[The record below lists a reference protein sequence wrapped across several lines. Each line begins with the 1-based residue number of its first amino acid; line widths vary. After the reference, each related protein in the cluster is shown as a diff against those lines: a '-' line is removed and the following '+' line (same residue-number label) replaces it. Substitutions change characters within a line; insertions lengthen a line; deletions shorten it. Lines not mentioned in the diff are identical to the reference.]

1 MKNQIVKKK
10 RFQLAFASLPKEYH
24 YYVKETNELTICRDC
39 KRWHFEVAGA
49 NVTYQKAEIKKVTI
63 FVWDNTKS
71 YHMAVLNAVPD
82 RAIHTAIE
90 QYAYA
95 HYEKGFPAE
104 CENWYWNKR
113 ENKLVYCPQ

>member
-39 KRWHFEVAGA
+39 KRWHFEIAGA

-63 FVWDNTKS
+63 FVWDNTQS
-71 YHMAVLNAVPD
+71 YRMAVLNAVPD
-82 RAIHTAIE
+82 RAIQRSASATGLPCSVSQPLFCHCR
-90 QYAYA
+90 YR
-95 HYEKGFPAE
+95 F
-104 CENWYWNKR
+104 
-113 ENKLVYCPQ
+113 

>member
-39 KRWHFEVAGA
+39 KRWHFEIAGA

-63 FVWDNTKS
+63 FVWDNTQS
-71 YHMAVLNAVPD
+71 YRMAVLNAVPD

-95 HYEKGFPAE
+95 HYEKDFPAE
-104 CENWYWNKR
+104 CENWYWNKK

>member
-49 NVTYQKAEIKKVTI
+49 NVTYQKQK
-63 FVWDNTKS
+63 
-71 YHMAVLNAVPD
+71 
-82 RAIHTAIE
+82 
-90 QYAYA
+90 
-95 HYEKGFPAE
+95 
-104 CENWYWNKR
+104 
-113 ENKLVYCPQ
+113 

>member
-39 KRWHFEVAGA
+39 KRWHFEIAGA
-49 NVTYQKAEIKKVTI
+49 NITYQKAEIKKVTI
-63 FVWDNTKS
+63 FVW
-71 YHMAVLNAVPD
+71 
-82 RAIHTAIE
+82 E
-90 QYAYA
+90 YAYA

-104 CENWYWNKR
+104 CENWYWNKK

>member
-39 KRWHFEVAGA
+39 KRWHFEIAGA

-63 FVWDNTKS
+63 FVWDNTQS
-71 YHMAVLNAVPD
+71 YCMAVLNAVPD
-82 RAIHTAIE
+82 REIHTAIE
-90 QYAYA
+90 HA

-104 CENWYWNKR
+104 CENWYWNKK